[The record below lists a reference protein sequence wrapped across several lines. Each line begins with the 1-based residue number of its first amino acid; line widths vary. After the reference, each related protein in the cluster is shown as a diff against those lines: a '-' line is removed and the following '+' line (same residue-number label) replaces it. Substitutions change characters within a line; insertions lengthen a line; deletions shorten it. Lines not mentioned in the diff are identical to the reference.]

1 MLPQPQQIL
10 IGVFYVGSRGM
21 DAALVNGLGEVEWS
35 EAKVLGEPELYEG
48 FWGQR
53 FEGIQKAF
61 WELCKALGQ
70 ARKERPLK
78 GIALATPAQT
88 MLLLG
93 SENRLLT
100 PVLFGQGVSVPG
112 RAVPADMVQDAVA
125 TAFFRRSPLRQLAQR
140 VPELAVEVKRVASLD
155 AALCHELTRQWVA
168 TAACAPTGFPYDT
181 QRAQHIDSEGFWA
194 AAGVHPSI
202 APLLVPAGGVQGQ
215 VSVECAQATG
225 LPVHCPLLSVG
236 CDLGA
241 LASGVE
247 AHPRRWLVTLSE
259 GMQLAW
265 TGPAPAPDRQPWWM
279 PEPTEI
285 YFQIQENGAVTQG
298 LPPDPHMP
306 EEALRMADLVSW
318 HPGPGAQNA
327 TFKAQAALDFGQHP
341 WIKQALADASRAPA
355 GCDGL
360 RFLPGP
366 HTGNFLGLRPHHAPH
381 HLGRAVIEGF
391 ALELHRWAS
400 VGFDGGEAQPIRL
413 VLSDAWPEIT
423 AQIFADVLEGPVLA
437 FSANQANQLRLVGL
451 GLSALTALGLPTPNA
466 WPSPHPRLFEPS
478 PQSLLYRPLQS
489 LHARLMDTAHP
500 LLS

>member
-1 MLPQPQQIL
+1 ME
-10 IGVFYVGSRGM
+10 
-21 DAALVNGLGEVEWS
+21 AALVNGQGDVEWS
-35 EAKVLGEPELYEG
+35 EAQILGKPFIYEG
-48 FWGQR
+48 FWAQDFTKIR
-53 FEGIQKAF
+53 ETF
-61 WELCKALGQ
+61 WALCKALGQ
-70 ARKERPLK
+70 ARGDRPLK
-78 GIALATPAQT
+78 GLALATPAQT
-88 MLLLG
+88 TLLLG

-112 RAVPADMVQDAVA
+112 RAVPADMMQDAIA

-168 TAACAPTGFPYDT
+168 TASNPPTGFPYDV

-241 LASGVE
+241 LAAGFE
-247 AHPRRWLVTLSE
+247 AHPRRWMVALGE

-265 TGPAPAPDRQPWWM
+265 TGPAPAPDHQPWWM

-285 YFQIQENGAVTQG
+285 YFQIQDNGEVTQG
-298 LPPDPHMP
+298 VAPDPHLP
-306 EEALRMADLVSW
+306 EEAMRMGDLVRW

-341 WIKQALADASRAPA
+341 WINQCLAEAHLASA

-366 HTGNFLGLRPHHAPH
+366 NTANFLGLRPHHAPH

-391 ALELHRWAS
+391 ALEVHRWAS
-400 VGFDGGEAQPIRL
+400 VAFDGGSAEPVRL
-413 VLSDAWPEIT
+413 VLSEGWPEIT

-437 FSANQANQLRLVGL
+437 FSAEQANKQRLVGL
-451 GLSALTALGLPTPNA
+451 GLSALGSLGFPTPNTF
-466 WPSPHPRLFEPS
+466 PSPQPLLFEPS
-478 PQSLLYRPLQS
+478 SQSLTYRPLQS